1 MRSLTIPNGTSEQ
14 DRMTRA
20 VLDTDLLGVDSLDK
34 SVFEEEQMETRV
46 YGKRNVEKQV
56 TRSVTFRFP
65 TDPSGT
71 V

>member
-1 MRSLTIPNGTSEQ
+1 
-14 DRMTRA
+14 MTRA

-65 TDPSGT
+65 TDPSGI